1 MAERIQKLLAA
12 AGHGSRR
19 QVESWI
25 REGRLD
31 VDGRPATLGEQ
42 IDGSERISL
51 DGRILS
57 MQGASRRDRHI
68 IYNKPADEVT
78 TRKDPGGRKL
88 VFDRLPRL
96 KGQRWVA
103 VGRLDLTTTGLL
115 IFTTDGELAN
125 ALMHPSSEILRRYS
139 VRVHG
144 NPTAADLVI
153 LNTCSVRERPV
164 RKIVNRISVLE
175 KGETP
180 PLIGICGCVAQ
191 QEGAALLRRSKQ
203 VGFVLGPG
211 QIGRVREALRGVEVG
226 ERPVLTD
233 FDPEREHGFET
244 IFRTSATR
252 GMVTVVEGCNEF

>member
-144 NPTAADLVI
+144 NPTAADLDR
-153 LNTCSVRERPV
+153 LT
-164 RKIVNRISVLE
+164 
-175 KGETP
+175 
-180 PLIGICGCVAQ
+180 Q
-191 QEGAALLRRSKQ
+191 
-203 VGFVLGPG
+203 
-211 QIGRVREALRGVEVG
+211 GVELADG
-226 ERPVLTD
+226 QAR
-233 FDPEREHGFET
+233 FET
-244 IFRTSATR
+244 IEAGGGEGANRWFNVSLKEGKNREVRRLWEAVGYTVSRLIRTAYGPVRLPRRLPQRRYQDLTARQVSALYAAAGLTER
-252 GMVTVVEGCNEF
+252 RSSGP